1 MNNKSK
7 PITITV
13 ITATKNAATP
23 LPVLIASLNSQCDK
37 EFVWVVC
44 DGDSSDAT
52 LRLISHSGIKKKLIL
67 RRADFGIYDALNS
80 GVLSVETDYYL
91 VLGADDQLESDAI
104 KNYKEICNR
113 FNDPDFVA
121 ASVVVNGRL
130 IKPRKGLG
138 WLYGMIGEAS
148 SHSVGLLIRTDLH
161 KKFGMYSCRFP
172 IAADQLFV
180 LSCLSDTKVSIV
192 RSNFMAGVFGTSGTS
207 GSDAFG
213 MITELFRVQVRL
225 GRNLLLQILILIFR
239 VWKAYCSYLYQA
251 SINFLRS

>member
-1 MNNKSK
+1 MNNKSQ

-13 ITATKNAATP
+13 ITATKNAAAS
-23 LPVLIASLNSQCDK
+23 LPALIASLNSQCDK
-37 EFVWVVC
+37 EFVWIIC

-52 LRLISHSGIKKKLIL
+52 LRLVSDSGIKRKLIL
-67 RRADFGIYDALNS
+67 RRDDFGIYDALNS
-80 GVLSVETDYYL
+80 GVKSVDTEYYL
-91 VLGADDQLESDAI
+91 VLGADDHLESDAI

-130 IKPRKGLG
+130 INPRRGLG
-138 WLYGMIGEAS
+138 WLYGMLGEAS

-161 KKFGMYSCRFP
+161 KKFGMYSCKFP

-180 LSCLSDTKVSIV
+180 LSCLSDIKVRIV
-192 RSNFMAGVFGTSGTS
+192 RSNFRAGVFGTSGTS
-207 GSDAFG
+207 GLDAFG
-213 MITELFRVQVRL
+213 VITELFRVQVRL
-225 GRNLLLQILILIFR
+225 GRNLFLQILILIFR

-251 SINFLRS
+251 AIVFMRS